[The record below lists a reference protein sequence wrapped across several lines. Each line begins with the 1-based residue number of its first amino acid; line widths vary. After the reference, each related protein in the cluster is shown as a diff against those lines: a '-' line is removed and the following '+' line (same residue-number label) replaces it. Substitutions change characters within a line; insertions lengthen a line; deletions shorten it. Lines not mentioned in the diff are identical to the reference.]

1 MIYKIIL
8 GSSNSKKRVLFLHSF
23 FFTIQGRYMKP
34 GFGVWVILFLSFCSS
49 NLFSQGI
56 FLEKGEAGFFAN
68 GGYTKFKTGS
78 GTSIGG
84 GAALGGV
91 FEFDFS
97 STNSKIKL
105 SKYGLGNEIEVNSK
119 TASFGVVLLKRK
131 AQLELNIGFTTSNES
146 SDSYKSSDA
155 LLLGFNVGS
164 EIKLAELLSWYP
176 IFSFAVGI
184 SLEENSG
191 NPVTVLGLS
200 SPILI
205 AEHVYLGPSFAL
217 TEGDLNWGFT
227 AGVLVS
233 FNIDNAG
240 GW

>member
-1 MIYKIIL
+1 MKNSFALAVLISLIFSFSHIY
-8 GSSNSKKRVLFLHSF
+8 
-23 FFTIQGRYMKP
+23 
-34 GFGVWVILFLSFCSS
+34 
-49 NLFSQGI
+49 SQGI
-56 FLEKGEAGFFAN
+56 FLEKGEAGFFVN

-84 GAALGGV
+84 GAVLGGV

-119 TASFGVVLLKRK
+119 SASFGVVLLKRK
-131 AQLELNIGFTTSNES
+131 AQLEVNLGFTTSNES
-146 SDSYKSSDA
+146 SDAFESSDA
-155 LLLGFNVGS
+155 VLLGFNVGS
-164 EIKLAELLSWYP
+164 EIKLQELLSWYP

-191 NPVTVLGLS
+191 NPVTAFGLS
-200 SPILI
+200 APILI
-205 AEHVYLGPSFAL
+205 AEHVYLGPTFAL
-217 TEGDLNWGFT
+217 SEGDLNWGVT
-227 AGVLVS
+227 AGILIS
-233 FNIDNAG
+233 FDTANTGDS